1 MATRTVQCPICQ
13 EDLKNP
19 RLLPCVHT
27 FCLECLEGYC
37 RDKLPGDDVPC
48 PVCRTEFQIP
58 KNGVVDLPLR
68 AHAEEPMPSEMC
80 EVCLC
85 DQRSIPATVYCI
97 DCCQKLCR
105 NCGNPHRK
113 MRGGPHDVIPLE
125 SVTHELD
132 KRRYCEEHKDER
144 IKMHCFDCKMNL
156 CIMCCFAMHKSHKCE
171 QIETVAEQFSKY
183 IDDEVNQVTSHIE
196 CLCGIASQFESENNK
211 TLDNI
216 KAIELEVKKRCKE
229 IKQLVDRHESDLLQ
243 ELQSLKSATEKEVK
257 SHTDTLQLAL
267 AELESF
273 RTSSSELRSKGS
285 PSDITQ
291 AANDVCNRAKEL
303 LQNYAIP
310 DEYHAPSYTF
320 THGNIDEFLRDD
332 RNCIGYATKVS
343 DLGNISSYF

>member
-125 SVTHELD
+125 SMTHELG
-132 KRRYCEEHKDER
+132 KGRYCEEHKDER
-144 IKMHCFDCKMNL
+144 IKMYCFDCNL
-156 CIMCCFAMHKSHKCE
+156 NVCPMCCVETHKTHTFE
-171 QIETVAEQFSKY
+171 RIEIIAEQFSKS
-183 IDDEVNQVTSHIE
+183 IDDDVTQVTSRIE
-196 CLCGIASQFESENNK
+196 CYHGITAQSEAETNK

-216 KAIELEVKKRCKE
+216 KSIELEVKKRCKE

-243 ELQSLKSATEKEVK
+243 ELQSLKSAAEKEVK

-285 PSDITQ
+285 PCDITQ
-291 AANDVCNRAKEL
+291 AARDVHDRAKEL
-303 LQNYAIP
+303 LKSHIIP
-310 DEYHAPSYTF
+310 SEYHASIYKF
-320 THGNIDEFLRDD
+320 TAVNIDELLRD
-332 RNCIGYATKVS
+332 NHNFIGHVLK
-343 DLGNISSYF
+343 GISLS